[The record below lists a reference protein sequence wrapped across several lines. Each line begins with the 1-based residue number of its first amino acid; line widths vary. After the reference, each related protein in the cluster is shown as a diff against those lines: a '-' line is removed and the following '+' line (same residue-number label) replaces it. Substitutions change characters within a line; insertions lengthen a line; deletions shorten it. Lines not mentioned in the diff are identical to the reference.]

1 MAGVVAAVLGVSYLL
16 GAIPFGLL
24 IGRAVGVDPR
34 EAGSGNIG
42 ATNVARTAGTRWG
55 LLTLA
60 LDFLKGAAAPVAAVF
75 MAPQLPW
82 LAPAAGLAA
91 LLGHVFPAY
100 LGFKGGKGVATAA
113 GAFAAL
119 APLPFGLALASFG
132 VTAGLTRTVALG
144 SLVSAVVLVV
154 ACLALGAPALV
165 SGLAGVA
172 AALIF
177 VRHASNIRRLVERR
191 GNAAAESFEAKAASP
206 ESGAE
211 DARS

>member
-1 MAGVVAAVLGVSYLL
+1 
-16 GAIPFGLL
+16 
-24 IGRAVGVDPR
+24 
-34 EAGSGNIG
+34 
-42 ATNVARTAGTRWG
+42 
-55 LLTLA
+55 
-60 LDFLKGAAAPVAAVF
+60 
-75 MAPQLPW
+75 
-82 LAPAAGLAA
+82 
-91 LLGHVFPAY
+91 
-100 LGFKGGKGVATAA
+100 
-113 GAFAAL
+113 
-119 APLPFGLALASFG
+119 LASFG